1 MEPLEDLVRTR
12 NQRKLKSLCRTR
24 LTIDS
29 PIRQNL
35 WPILCSAYKVGGRS
49 GELEAIEAS
58 LHPIGTNE
66 YLPEDC
72 PRKLPSFIDPNYCR
86 YFKLSPDGQRLVE
99 RILWI
104 LACKHNEITICPL
117 LYPIAALFLHYH
129 DITQTLTSLTYL
141 LEAPSS
147 GIGGKDGPYLLPQ
160 SRTQIVHQA
169 YVLLRLTNKFGFLPR
184 RGFFTEQRE
193 RLIKENE
200 MDACFLDWLKWI
212 FIGLPFEHVIRIMD
226 CFLVEG
232 TKFLYR
238 IGLTLLL
245 LYKNSRP
252 VSPPSRLG
260 MVTNNAFNNFKS
272 STNINNGSSSNF
284 TSTSTT
290 TTNTTLTS
298 SSSSSSP
305 FTLDLMLSFC
315 ETIKLTP
322 DELITVATQLRRL
335 SRAKIDRTY
344 KEASH
349 RNEKFKI
356 RSAPSSPYHHL
367 GYHDLTPT
375 SPRKLEMISLDS
387 VKITDCTRIAP
398 RSLKSSICDWQ
409 LLDILWD
416 WIPERTLIK
425 EPVIIFCSDVHG
437 NSLSTFYD
445 KNEAV
450 DQSILLIKTL
460 NNEIFG
466 AFCSTSWSDRL
477 GADRKGAQKQ
487 YFGTGE
493 TFLFT
498 LKPKVAY
505 YPWVGTKEYGS
516 DQTKNIPCSC
526 QLFMAANS
534 KMITIGAGNGVGLWL
549 DENLTKGKTEQ
560 CDTFNNKPLCT
571 SGDFACSI
579 VEVIGFISSW

>member
-49 GELEAIEAS
+49 
-58 LHPIGTNE
+58 
-66 YLPEDC
+66 DC

-141 LEAPSS
+141 LVEAPSS

-260 MVTNNAFNNFKS
+260 M
-272 STNINNGSSSNF
+272 
-284 TSTSTT
+284 
-290 TTNTTLTS
+290 
-298 SSSSSSP
+298 
-305 FTLDLMLSFC
+305 
-315 ETIKLTP
+315 LTP